1 MIVVS
6 FTAIALLRNTIAVDD
21 IIFRNIITV
30 DTSVHWPTVDELTV
44 DDITT
49 SD

>member
-1 MIVVS
+1 MIVS
-6 FTAIALLRNTIAVDD
+6 FTAIALLRNAIAVDD

-30 DTSVHWPTVDELTV
+30 DIPVHGLPTVDELTV